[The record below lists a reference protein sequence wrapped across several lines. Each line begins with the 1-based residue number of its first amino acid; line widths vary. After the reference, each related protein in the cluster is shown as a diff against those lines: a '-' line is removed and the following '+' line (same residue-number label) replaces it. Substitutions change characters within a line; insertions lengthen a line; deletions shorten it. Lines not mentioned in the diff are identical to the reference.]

1 MDGDDDG
8 SAEAPNERRDMDRA
22 MIDLVSLGTS
32 WAGGVPDTGHETHY
46 QADIESKMD
55 PVLELW
61 IDVKSTPVHIRLAG
75 VLDNDTCR
83 SVRSV
88 IEELLGGGYRDLAVQ
103 IEELELPDAAGFSS
117 LVAIQRLVK
126 CAGGSLS
133 WSSWPERRV
142 SAMAIKL

>member
-1 MDGDDDG
+1 MDLT
-8 SAEAPNERRDMDRA
+8 
-22 MIDLVSLGTS
+22 MIDSGSPGTS
-32 WAGGVPDTGHETHY
+32 WVGGVPDTGHETDY
-46 QADIESKMD
+46 QADIEWKMD

-61 IDVKSTPVHIRLAG
+61 IDVKSTPVRVRLAG
-75 VLDNDTCR
+75 VLNNDTCR

-88 IEELLGGGYRDLAVQ
+88 IEELLDDGHRDLAVQ
-103 IEELELPDAAGFSS
+103 IEELKLPDAAGFSS

-142 SAMAIKL
+142 SAMAIKP